1 MSYVVCRR
9 CNPKEITDCKVV
21 LRKSVAGEHLAVVYS
36 MAEGE
41 EEKENDG

>member
-9 CNPKEITDCKVV
+9 CNPKEISDCKVV
-21 LRKSVAGEHLAVVYS
+21 LRKSVAGEHKAVVYS

-41 EEKENDG
+41 EKENDG